1 MGIIRNKSGKTTI
14 SVTLSITERFQFKG
28 TVVNR
33 IFSSLHEGSLENT
46 LTFPW
51 SVLFFI
57 NLFFTIN
64 VFFLYF
70 YDFICIGTLMQLMS
84 TISDDIEFK
93 PMFKILG
100 LPV

>member
-46 LTFPW
+46 LTFP
-51 SVLFFI
+51 
-57 NLFFTIN
+57 
-64 VFFLYF
+64 
-70 YDFICIGTLMQLMS
+70 
-84 TISDDIEFK
+84 
-93 PMFKILG
+93 
-100 LPV
+100 